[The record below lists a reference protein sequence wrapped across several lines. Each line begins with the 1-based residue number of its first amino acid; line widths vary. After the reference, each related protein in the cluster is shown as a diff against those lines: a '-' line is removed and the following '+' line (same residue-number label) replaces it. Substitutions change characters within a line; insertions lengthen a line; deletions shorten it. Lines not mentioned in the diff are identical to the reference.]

1 MGWWSGNLVQPT
13 MYFAKIIYVHWE
25 NIHKPYPSMDLIVD
39 NRSQRSQTPVTMHA
53 EGGGEK
59 SLPIISLTML
69 ILMRMKDRFRLHMG
83 GNPI

>member
-1 MGWWSGNLVQPT
+1 

-53 EGGGEK
+53 EGGGGEK
-59 SLPIISLTML
+59 PPYYLLDNADTDANE
-69 ILMRMKDRFRLHMG
+69 R
-83 GNPI
+83 